1 MKKILIPF
9 FYALF
14 IVLSIETTGQPTLT
28 FKLDNPRIARMGPAP
43 NPLNPPFKTRFLFD
57 VYVKASATGT
67 YWYSSQIAFNVANS
81 AYFTTTA
88 ASIYVDVTGLAGQ
101 GYYYN
106 AIGQGWTTGNASFGF
121 AITADVLGWEG
132 SPAQDF
138 CMPMTTFFQ
147 KIATIGIEIKTTG
160 GVSGTAG
167 ITFNPANMP
176 AGSLQQQR
184 YALFDE
190 IIERSYIAHSYSEP
204 NSFEGRDLSDVY
216 MGRIYSSG
224 TGWSQYQTTFP
235 DGLPHTF
242 WKTAVNTSVWDTLT
256 TGPSAATIDTSGSK
270 ALALRIHTG
279 ARLKIKPATNL
290 TCTGATEINAPQGLW
305 IASDATGTGSF
316 IDNGTITYNTGGTAR
331 VERYFPND
339 SHWHYWSMPVT
350 SSTAQPFTGLFMR
363 WFEEP
368 TYLFKEI
375 IEISTPLHVM
385 WGYSVAANGINA
397 TVGVTGSLNSG
408 TFTSPTLTSTNVPSL
423 SGYDGW
429 NFVGNPYPS
438 SINWMSSGYTKTGI
452 DATKY
457 TWDGSVYQTYNM
469 VDSTVG
475 ANRFIKPEQGFFVHV
490 TTNGGTGSIA
500 VNNTARVHF
509 AGSYNKKATGTNDK
523 LVLIATANGI
533 DDEAHVVFSSD
544 ATLNFDPDYDAY
556 KLMGISHAPNLYSL
570 LPSDI
575 IAAINWLPWTSPS
588 QIVPMGFSCGL
599 SGAYHITA
607 SNLESFSSA
616 TEIYIEDL
624 KENITQDLIKDP
636 VYHFNYSKGEET
648 NRFLLHFA
656 NPTLGVNDPQGSKI
670 QIYAYDDIVYVK
682 HLSSGDI
689 HGTVLIYDITG
700 QKVFSGKLENLL
712 LNKFRLTI
720 TTGFY
725 VVKVQTGQAFV
736 TGKVFLN
743 QK

>member
-1 MKKILIPF
+1 MKKIFIFLLYALLLIP
-9 FYALF
+9 A
-14 IVLSIETTGQPTLT
+14 VETTGQPTLT
-28 FKLDNPRIARMGPAP
+28 FKMDNPRIFRGGSPTQ
-43 NPLNPPFKTRFLFD
+43 TRFLFD
-57 VYVKASATGT
+57 VYVKASENGT
-67 YWYSSQIAFNVANS
+67 YWYSSQIAFTVANS
-81 AYFTTTA
+81 AYFNTTIS
-88 ASIYVDVTGLAGQ
+88 SISVDITSLGLQ
-101 GYYYN
+101 NYYYVASGKGWASGN
-106 AIGQGWTTGNASFGF
+106 TGFGIG
-121 AITADVLGWEG
+121 ITADVINWDG

-138 CMPMTTFFQ
+138 CMPMTTSFQ
-147 KIATIGIEIKTTG
+147 KIATVGIGIKDPAGIA
-160 GVSGTAG
+160 GTAG
-167 ITFNPANMP
+167 ITFYPQGML
-176 AGSLQQQR
+176 AGSGRQQT

-190 IIERSYIAHSYSEP
+190 ILGPTSGYMSHSYLES
-204 NSFEGRDLSDVY
+204 NSFEGRNFSDIY
-216 MGRIYSSG
+216 MGRIYSSAS
-224 TGWSQYQTTFP
+224 GWSQYTTIA
-235 DGLPHTF
+235 GQHTV
-242 WKTAVNTSVWDTLT
+242 WATAVNTSVWDTLT
-256 TGPSAATIDTSGSK
+256 TGPSAATIDTAGSK
-270 ALALRIHTG
+270 ALSLRIHAG
-279 ARLKIKPATNL
+279 ARLKIKPTTNL

-316 IDNGTITYNTGGTAR
+316 IDNGTITYYTDGTAR

-339 SHWHYWSMPVT
+339 NHWHYWSMPVT

-575 IAAINWLPWTSPS
+575 MAAVNWLPWTSPS

-656 NPTLGVNDPQGSKI
+656 NPTLGVYDPQGNKL
-670 QIYAYDDIVYVK
+670 QIYSYDDVVYVK

-689 HGTVLIYDITG
+689 HGSVLIYDITG

-712 LNKFRLTI
+712 LNKFRLTV

-725 VVKVQTGQAFV
+725 VVKVQTGQVFV